1 MPTEAERLAAIRGR
15 TGGESRPGYFGGLGT
30 GVGAAAD
37 WIPKAVEAGIGE
49 GGLMDRAA
57 AQAFAPGV
65 DKIKSKLPIA
75 IGRDLRQGYK
85 EGDQFALPGTPV
97 GSQQINEAI
106 KNLAIQRAA
115 AEGQTRR
122 NAINIRN
129 PFDPRSE
136 SPGGPGP
143 RSGTD
148 WSVIDPGTLGK
159 QQGWGPQGAAPGA
172 LDNLQ
177 ALVEGAVARA
187 TQPTGLGGLEGEK
200 LRAPRGQGFNALNID
215 LNAIQN
221 QANALTTT
229 YNDEQAAAAAAAEAE
244 RLRLAA
250 AEAER
255 LRLLGLNPGGGPPG
269 PPPGPPGPPPGGP
282 GGPGAPAPVSDT
294 IRSLYGEMST
304 RDFSDML
311 RTMMT
316 ERETNLKDLNKQS
329 VEQLA
334 ASVLRRTGQIGDIK
348 TALETELGILDAD
361 RAGVQQGLVDA
372 VALRAQEMQSGT
384 EESLTAAREGL
395 GDQVTDEFEKI
406 AQIVGSQAGSQAA
419 SSQDAMARLAQ
430 IGDMS
435 ARERLAAPAQLAAE
449 SELALGDEEFAY
461 TQQLQSNLSEALAGL
476 DAEESE
482 RIIGEAMRQENFN
495 VGRDQRMIEA
505 LVGDLVRKDT
515 QAWQSGEA
523 QLGRDFQ
530 AGESQLG
537 RDFSGDQAQLGRD
550 FSAGQG
556 LLGREFSAEQAVL
569 SRTFSG
575 EQSALSRAL
584 QTTEREAGEQYRTK
598 ATAIQVAAEAD
609 SMRLKQ
615 EAATMAAEAEAAD
628 DQTAADLYKVDV
640 ALWRQMGATERESL
654 RNDWIETQRL
664 AGIGQEA
671 FPMGTMQNLQQKY
684 PKLDPDFFIH
694 VNAMLGIDTLNV
706 EEDAQERRD
715 EYLEGL
721 RTTDAFGAKGLSV
734 AETSMIDTLYAEL
747 ARDVASVDLRNV
759 REAIDSENTRQRE
772 RASAFTR

>member
-1 MPTEAERLAAIRGR
+1 MATEAERKAAQLRGR

-30 GVGAAAD
+30 AVSNVPGALATGARGAQQGYGAARGGIATAID
-37 WIPKAVEAGIGE
+37 TAIDYAGRPFSATDAARFGPLVPNLE
-49 GGLMDRAA
+49 GGPMAAGSTLSMPGTPSRGRVDDAIRQIAADRAA
-57 AQAFAPGV
+57 AE
-65 DKIKSKLPIA
+65 
-75 IGRDLRQGYK
+75 QG
-85 EGDQFALPGTPV
+85 A
-97 GSQQINEAI
+97 
-106 KNLAIQRAA
+106 
-115 AEGQTRR
+115 TRR
-122 NAINIRN
+122 SRGTVN
-129 PFDPRSE
+129 PWETATDTSGPERGTR
-136 SPGGPGP
+136 GGWLPP
-143 RSGTD
+143 DVSH
-148 WSVIDPGTLGK
+148 LGRLREPT
-159 QQGWGPQGAAPGA
+159 GVPVPGA

-187 TQPTGLGGLEGEK
+187 TQPQGGLGALEGETAATQRSRTPIRRFGSD
-200 LRAPRGQGFNALNID
+200 LSDLESLPYGAPAVIPPGGD
-215 LNAIQN
+215 
-221 QANALTTT
+221 
-229 YNDEQAAAAAAAEAE
+229 DAAAAAAAEAE

-269 PPPGPPGPPPGGP
+269 PAPG
-282 GGPGAPAPVSDT
+282 PAPVSDT

-311 RTMMT
+311 RSMMT

-384 EESLTAAREGL
+384 EASLTAAREGL

-495 VGRDQRMIEA
+495 IGRDQRMIES
-505 LVGDLVRKDT
+505 LVGDLIRKDT

-537 RDFSGDQAQLGRD
+537 RDFSAD
-550 FSAGQG
+550 QG
-556 LLGREFSAEQAVL
+556 LLGREFSAEQALL

-575 EQSALSRAL
+575 KQSALSQAF
-584 QTTEREAGEQYRTK
+584 QTTEREAAQTYKSEQAEIVR
-598 ATAIQVAAEAD
+598 AANEDAA
-609 SMRLKQ
+609 RLKQ
-615 EAATMAAEAEAAD
+615 EAATMAAEAEAAGD
-628 DQTAADLYKVDV
+628 AVAAKYYKIDV
-640 ALWRQMGATERESL
+640 ALWRQMSATERAAL
-654 RNDWIETQRL
+654 REQRLEQEQL
-664 AGIGQEA
+664 AGIGAMA
-671 FPMGTMQNLQQKY
+671 FPIGTMQNFQQRY
-684 PKLDPDFFIH
+684 PKLDPDLFIH
-694 VNAMLGIDTLNV
+694 VNAMMGIDTLNA
-706 EEDAQERRD
+706 EEDAAKKRD
-715 EYLEGL
+715 QYLEGL

-734 AETSMIDTLYAEL
+734 AETSMIDTLYAEY
-747 ARDVASVDLRNV
+747 ARDVADVDLQSRNIANDARNV
-759 REAIDSENTRQRE
+759 AQRE
-772 RASAFTR
+772 RAREFTR

>member
-1 MPTEAERLAAIRGR
+1 MVHKAGHSGPDPYAANRG
-15 TGGESRPGYFGGLGT
+15 
-30 GVGAAAD
+30 
-37 WIPKAVEAGIGE
+37 
-49 GGLMDRAA
+49 
-57 AQAFAPGV
+57 AQEAPGWL
-65 DKIKSKLPIA
+65 KAIAGLPQA
-75 IGRDLRQGYK
+75 AYGATIGKPY
-85 EGDQFALPGTPV
+85 APV
-97 GSQQINEAI
+97 VVPETNATQQINNAVRNIAAGFRDPGQRGADRSTSRIIGNNFVRETPA
-106 KNLAIQRAA
+106 QRAA
-115 AEGQTRR
+115 NNQASFTGGFGAAELQRAANNQVIDNTMIDDSLFGEMTGWQNVPRRTVGTTRKFG
-122 NAINIRN
+122 
-129 PFDPRSE
+129 PDLSDLE
-136 SPGGPGP
+136 SLPYAAPAVIPPGG
-143 RSGTD
+143 D
-148 WSVIDPGTLGK
+148 D
-159 QQGWGPQGAAPGA
+159 
-172 LDNLQ
+172 
-177 ALVEGAVARA
+177 
-187 TQPTGLGGLEGEK
+187 
-200 LRAPRGQGFNALNID
+200 
-215 LNAIQN
+215 
-221 QANALTTT
+221 
-229 YNDEQAAAAAAAEAE
+229 AAAAAAAEAE

-269 PPPGPPGPPPGGP
+269 PAPG
-282 GGPGAPAPVSDT
+282 PAPVSDT

-311 RTMMT
+311 RSMMT

-384 EESLTAAREGL
+384 EASLTAAREGL

-495 VGRDQRMIEA
+495 IGRDQRMIES
-505 LVGDLVRKDT
+505 LVGDLIRKDT

-537 RDFSGDQAQLGRD
+537 RDFSAQLGRD
-550 FSAGQG
+550 FSAEQG
-556 LLGREFSAEQAVL
+556 LLGREFSAEQALL

-575 EQSALSRAL
+575 GQSALSRAF
-584 QTTEREAGEQYRTK
+584 QTTEREAAQTYKSEQAEIVR
-598 ATAIQVAAEAD
+598 AANEDAA
-609 SMRLKQ
+609 RLKQ
-615 EAATMAAEAEAAD
+615 EAATMAAEAEAAGD
-628 DQTAADLYKVDV
+628 AVAAKYYKIDV
-640 ALWRQMGATERESL
+640 ALWRQMSATERAAL
-654 RNDWIETQRL
+654 REQRLEQEQL
-664 AGIGQEA
+664 AGIGAMA
-671 FPMGTMQNLQQKY
+671 FPIGTMQNFQQRY

-694 VNAMLGIDTLNV
+694 VNAMMGIDTLNA
-706 EEDAQERRD
+706 EEDAAKKRD
-715 EYLEGL
+715 QYLEGL

-734 AETSMIDTLYAEL
+734 AETSMIDTLYAEY
-747 ARDVASVDLRNV
+747 ARDVADVDLQSRNIANDARNV
-759 REAIDSENTRQRE
+759 AQRE
-772 RASAFTR
+772 RAREFTR